1 MLEGN
6 KIPYNRV
13 INLFYKRKIYEHI
26 IKNVFSGSF
35 WATELYMLS
44 FFYLLYFPDLQQ
56 ERVTLI
62 FFKKLL

>member
-44 FFYLLYFPDLQQ
+44 FPPSLLLDVSQDIEYSSLCIQ
-56 ERVTLI
+56 
-62 FFKKLL
+62 